1 MSLRLPYN
9 GQCSLFAGRAPRP
22 SRMGIYRR
30 HSRIDGRLHM
40 TYAQS
45 LLSMALLKIAEMAR
59 AMISVS
65 ILSECVLL
73 LLKLVVAAI
82 WQLVGLCRWLVTL
95 LERLLKQCIF
105 VGENELSSN
114 AVIPYPSSA
123 HVGLWTSSDSKWF
136 FIETR
141 AVIKSISRLY
151 IAPSPPPVC
160 SS

>member
-1 MSLRLPYN
+1 
-9 GQCSLFAGRAPRP
+9 
-22 SRMGIYRR
+22 
-30 HSRIDGRLHM
+30 M

-45 LLSMALLKIAEMAR
+45 LLSMARLRIAEMAR

-65 ILSECVLL
+65 VPFDWMFL

-114 AVIPYPSSA
+114 TVIPYPSSA
-123 HVGLWTSSDSKWF
+123 HVGLWTSSDSKWVS
-136 FIETR
+136 IEIR
-141 AVIKSISRLY
+141 AVIKSTSRLY
-151 IAPSPPPVC
+151 ITPSPPPVC